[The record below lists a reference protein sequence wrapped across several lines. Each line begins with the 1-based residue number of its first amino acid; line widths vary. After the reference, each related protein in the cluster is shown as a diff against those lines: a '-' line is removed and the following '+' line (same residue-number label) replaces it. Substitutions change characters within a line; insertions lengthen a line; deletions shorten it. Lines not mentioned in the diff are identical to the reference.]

1 MSALRKFFT
10 KDRMMISIVFI
21 VVAVF
26 LLYYSSGK
34 ATVMDGMDVGTDK
47 AAASAASA
55 ESGAAIPS
63 SDSTVPAAVGGSCGT
78 PSGYSAKDVANP
90 SDLLP
95 KDDNSQ
101 WASLNPS
108 SQNAPNTPDLLK
120 AGYHIGIDTVG
131 QTLRN
136 ANQQLRSDPVI
147 TKVDIGP
154 WNQSTI
160 EADTMRVPLEV
171 GSSIH

>member
-171 GSSIH
+171 GSSIQ